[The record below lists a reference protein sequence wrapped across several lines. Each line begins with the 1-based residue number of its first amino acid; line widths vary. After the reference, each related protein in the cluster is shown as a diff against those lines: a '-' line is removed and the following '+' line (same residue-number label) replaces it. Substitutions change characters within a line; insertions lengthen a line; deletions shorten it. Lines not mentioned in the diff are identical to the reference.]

1 MTTPNEQA
9 RDKAMSE
16 VRNIVAESIAIK
28 TQDKTMEILA
38 RALNLDD
45 KKCLE
50 YAISLAT
57 DFYAGNLPILK
68 KKKPVYAIAFG
79 LEGAIMELFED
90 QRSAISFIAAAS
102 LYMKRTGAYKNVR
115 MLRLYVMWEDEHF
128 EQCYKPS
135 NGRFVIDDACPFLE
149 TVLAIEFDIPGSE
162 PVLDDLSETVEGI
175 HVECLSKKEKAKD
188 HDLLFLSGSLMTT
201 FVMSVVPLS
210 IGFPESACETIM
222 AACSVESGAEKIARN
237 ATVPGFN
244 ELLDSVIAIHKTAK
258 AAASAE

>member
-45 KKCLE
+45 KKYLG
-50 YAISLAT
+50 AAVSLST
-57 DFYAGNLPILK
+57 DFYTGNLPILK

-79 LEGAIMELFED
+79 LEGVIMELFED
-90 QRSAISFIAAAS
+90 QRNAISFIAAAS
-102 LYMKRTGAYKNVR
+102 LYMKRTGAYKSVR

-128 EQCYKPS
+128 EQCYKPG
-135 NGRFVIDDACPFLE
+135 NGRFVIDDTCPFLE
-149 TVLAIEFDIPGSE
+149 IMLAIEFDIPGSE
-162 PVLDDLSETVEGI
+162 PILDGLSETVEGI
-175 HVECLSKKEKAKD
+175 RVGCLSKNEKVQD
-188 HDLLFLSGSLMTT
+188 HDLQLLSGGLMTT

-210 IGFPESACETIM
+210 TGFPESACEMIM
-222 AACSVESGAEKIARN
+222 DSCSVEAGVGKIARN

-244 ELLDSVIAIHKTAK
+244 ELLDSVVAIHETAK
-258 AAASAE
+258 VAASAE